1 MACFLVPVGEAV
13 VTTIVQKV
21 IEKREKKSGTEKS
34 KTEKSGS
41 TKLTWSRRLSWLNKM
56 LWGGSILLAFEHV
69 WHGELS
75 FVPPFLTAMK
85 SPAETAVMLHEMATF
100 GVAMAV
106 AITAVWGVMVLIA
119 ELKTRSASRVK
130 AVPVA
135 GAAE

>member
-1 MACFLVPVGEAV
+1 MACFVVPAGEAV
-13 VTTIVQKV
+13 ITTVVQKV
-21 IEKREKKSGTEKS
+21 MEKRGKKTGALNAK
-34 KTEKSGS
+34 
-41 TKLTWSRRLSWLNKM
+41 WAQRLGWLNKM
-56 LWGGSILLAFEHV
+56 LWGGSILLAFEHI

-85 SPAETAVMLHEMATF
+85 SPAETAAMLHEMATF
-100 GVAMAV
+100 GVAMSV

-119 ELKTRSASRVK
+119 ELKARSASRMK